1 MMDTYTATI
10 GVDFKVKTLHIDGQ
24 AIRLQI
30 WDTGAPRAP
39 SHRAHACTYDRMVV
53 LTLYLVNRKPQPG
66 RSDSARWYE
75 SLSSYIHLFE
85 AEGSL
90 RWTCS
95 LTCAVPKLLSWSP
108 GHCSRV

>member
-39 SHRAHACTYDRMVV
+39 PHRAHA
-53 LTLYLVNRKPQPG
+53 
-66 RSDSARWYE
+66 
-75 SLSSYIHLFE
+75 
-85 AEGSL
+85 
-90 RWTCS
+90 
-95 LTCAVPKLLSWSP
+95 
-108 GHCSRV
+108 

>member
-39 SHRAHACTYDRMVV
+39 RTARTHNAHTTAWARSHRT
-53 LTLYLVNRKPQPG
+53 
-66 RSDSARWYE
+66 W
-75 SLSSYIHLFE
+75 
-85 AEGSL
+85 
-90 RWTCS
+90 
-95 LTCAVPKLLSWSP
+95 
-108 GHCSRV
+108 